1 MLDRGWGIVV
11 LFFFSLKISKRNEG
25 EQTLMS
31 QIGTI
36 VRGIR
41 TPIIEEGDDLVKVVA
56 DSLEKATEENNI
68 KFNND
73 DVVCVTEAVLA
84 ITQGNFATLD
94 DIAEDIKA
102 KFGNSHVGLV
112 HPTPVSRNRFL
123 NILRGIAKGVKK
135 LTVLISPIDEVGNSL
150 LKNFNPYV
158 KDDNLY
164 TPEAFSKKYGKP
176 SHLFTGIDYVE
187 VYQKAANNIEVVI
200 SSNPADI
207 LKYTKNIIAGTIHTR
222 DMLKDYLISEGAE
235 KVIKLC
241 DILKSSVNGS
251 GYNPDY
257 GLLGSNMAGN
267 NKVKL
272 FPRDGEKFAYELQSE
287 LKKRFSVAPHVMIFG
302 DGAFKDPV
310 GGIWELADPVVSP
323 GFTDGLKSASRPEAK
338 LKNLVAQFEDLPK
351 AEREKKIKEIIAT
364 QDKMKID
371 DPNRLGTTPRQ
382 LPDLL
387 GSLAD
392 LSVGSGSKGTPIVL
406 IQDYFKGRYS

>member
-1 MLDRGWGIVV
+1 
-11 LFFFSLKISKRNEG
+11 
-25 EQTLMS
+25 MS
-31 QIGTI
+31 SIGTI

-56 DSLEKATEENNI
+56 DSLETAAKENNI
-68 KFNND
+68 KFDND

-94 DIAEDIKA
+94 DIAQDVRD
-102 KFGNSHVGLV
+102 KFGEGHVGLV

-123 NILRGIAKGVKK
+123 NILKGIAKGVKK

-150 LKNFNPYV
+150 LKNYNPFI

-164 TPEAFSKKYGKP
+164 TPEEFTKQYGKP
-176 SHLFTGIDYVE
+176 SHLFTGLDYIE
-187 VYQKAANNIEVVI
+187 IYQKASSNIEVVI
-200 SSNPADI
+200 SNNPGDI
-207 LKYTKNIIAGTIHTR
+207 LKYTKNVIAGTIHSR
-222 DMLKDYLISEGAE
+222 QMLKDYLIRKGAE
-235 KVIKLC
+235 KVVTIC
-241 DILKSSVNGS
+241 EILQKSVNSS
-251 GYNPDY
+251 GYNADY
-257 GLLGSNMAGN
+257 GLLGSNMAGI

-272 FPRDGEKFAYELQSE
+272 FPRDGEKFVYELQKE
-287 LKKRFSVAPHVMIFG
+287 LKKRFSVSPHVMIFG

-338 LKNLVAQFEDLPK
+338 LKNLVAQFENLSK
-351 AEREKKIKEIIAT
+351 KEREAKIKEVIAT
-364 QDKMKID
+364 QSSMKID

-392 LSVGSGSKGTPIVL
+392 LSVGSGSKGTPVVL
-406 IQDYFKGRYS
+406 VQDYFKGRYS